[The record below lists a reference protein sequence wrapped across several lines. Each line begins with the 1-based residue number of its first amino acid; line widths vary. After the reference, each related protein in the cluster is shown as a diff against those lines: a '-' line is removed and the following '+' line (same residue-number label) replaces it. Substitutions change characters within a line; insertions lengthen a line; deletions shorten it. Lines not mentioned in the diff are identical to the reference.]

1 MMGWY
6 HDGMGWAGWLV
17 MVAGMVAF
25 WGLVVWAVIALFR
38 NTQTPTGDGPGPRD
52 PLGILEERF
61 ARPVFQ
67 LRGGHRLLPRTSK
80 RVRSESPTRFSDS
93 TVRNMAMEGMS
104 TTCGA
109 SSR

>member
-1 MMGWY
+1 MMMGWY

-61 ARPVFQ
+61 ARGDIDETEYRTRADV
-67 LRGGHRLLPRTSK
+67 LRAH
-80 RVRSESPTRFSDS
+80 VH
-93 TVRNMAMEGMS
+93 
-104 TTCGA
+104 
-109 SSR
+109 

>member
-38 NTQTPTGDGPGPRD
+38 STQTPTGDGPGHRD
-52 PLGILEERF
+52 PLDILEERF
-61 ARPVFQ
+61 ARGDIDETEYRARADV
-67 LRGGHRLLPRTSK
+67 LRAH
-80 RVRSESPTRFSDS
+80 VH
-93 TVRNMAMEGMS
+93 
-104 TTCGA
+104 
-109 SSR
+109 